1 MRGNQTRDTTHM
13 NTDPD
18 KLAGRDIPLITSE
31 DGSTTDII
39 GVPSMLT
46 TKPRGYSRFSEE
58 EDFATEMKRR
68 FDRSTKKQAPDAR
81 NHY

>member
-1 MRGNQTRDTTHM
+1 MNP

-18 KLAGRDIPLITSE
+18 KLAGRDILLITNE
-31 DGSTTDII
+31 DGSATDIL

-46 TKPRGYSRFSEE
+46 TRATTASRFDEE

-68 FDRSTKKQAPDAR
+68 FDAATKKQAPDAR

>member
-1 MRGNQTRDTTHM
+1 M

-18 KLAGRDIPLITSE
+18 KLAGRDIPLITNE
-31 DGSTTDII
+31 DGSATDIL
-39 GVPSMLT
+39 GVPSMLIT
-46 TKPRGYSRFSEE
+46 RPKMQRSRFDAE

-68 FDRSTKKQAPDAR
+68 FDAATKKQAPDAH

>member
-1 MRGNQTRDTTHM
+1 MKQNNPEPERLLNLGA
-13 NTDPD
+13 
-18 KLAGRDIPLITSE
+18 KDITNE
-31 DGSTTDII
+31 DGSVTDAI

-46 TKPRGYSRFSEE
+46 TRPTQRSRFDDE

-68 FDRSTKKQAPDAR
+68 FDRATKKQAPDAR